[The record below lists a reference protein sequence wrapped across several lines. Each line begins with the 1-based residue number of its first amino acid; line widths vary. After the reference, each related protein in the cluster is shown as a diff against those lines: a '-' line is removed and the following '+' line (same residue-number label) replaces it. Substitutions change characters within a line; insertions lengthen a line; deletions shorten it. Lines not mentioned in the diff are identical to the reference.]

1 MKSIEAMRGR
11 EPARPGR
18 FPPARLAAVCS
29 WAAGASCAPASL
41 RLVLGWMWWRP
52 LVLEN
57 LHSGFDIWK
66 GLLISCGNSRESSTV
81 EVAGMM
87 RRSVARGG
95 ALLVLGLWFVAP
107 LAFGVA
113 FIAFK
118 FGSEWV
124 PGLTGDVRTSFV
136 KAGVRDAWK
145 LKRALERTF
154 K

>member
-1 MKSIEAMRGR
+1 
-11 EPARPGR
+11 
-18 FPPARLAAVCS
+18 
-29 WAAGASCAPASL
+29 
-41 RLVLGWMWWRP
+41 
-52 LVLEN
+52 
-57 LHSGFDIWK
+57 
-66 GLLISCGNSRESSTV
+66 
-81 EVAGMM
+81 MM